1 MGLWCRDDLC
11 WQAAGRKKM
20 PAISESE
27 ARARLAEV
35 PGWDVGDISL
45 VLKLALPSFPVAIA
59 FVVEVALV
67 AEAADHHPDILIHYR
82 RVTLTLW
89 THTEG
94 GITDKDFALAKEIN
108 KLIK

>member
-1 MGLWCRDDLC
+1 
-11 WQAAGRKKM
+11 M

-35 PGWDVGDISL
+35 PGWDVGDKSL
-45 VLKLALPSFPVAIA
+45 VRKLALPSFPDAIA
-59 FVVEVALV
+59 FVVKVAFV

-94 GITDKDFALAKEIN
+94 GITDKAFALAKEIN

>member
-1 MGLWCRDDLC
+1 
-11 WQAAGRKKM
+11 M

-27 ARARLAEV
+27 ARARLGEV
-35 PGWDVGDISL
+35 PGWEVGEKSL
-45 VLKLALPSFPVAIA
+45 IRKLALPSFPEAIA
-59 FVVEVALV
+59 FVVKVAFV
-67 AEAADHHPDILIHYR
+67 AEAADHHPDVMINYR

>member
-1 MGLWCRDDLC
+1 
-11 WQAAGRKKM
+11 M

-27 ARARLAEV
+27 ARARLGEV
-35 PGWDVGDISL
+35 PGWELGDKSL
-45 VLKLALPSFPVAIA
+45 VRKLALPSFPEAIA
-59 FVVEVALV
+59 FVVQVAFV
-67 AEAADHHPDILIHYR
+67 AEAADHHPDILINYR

-94 GITDKDFALAKEIN
+94 GITNKDFALAQEIN